1 MYYDSF
7 YVCTRVFYKGVLSL
21 SSWWFIMTP
30 SFCVMHTACF
40 VCVCGYRSS
49 VTFPVG
55 RSLMLLF
62 SSTQLSAEVNLCHP
76 NTHRHTRE
84 CAFSASVA
92 EWVNLQS
99 VLMLCDSEGWL
110 QRQDT
115 RRQQR
120 PHKTHTN
127 TSHPDLQP
135 SLPWPAQHH
144 LFQNFLFLMHKSLCW
159 HITCVKDKYM
169 GSVDPARSGSC
180 QRQTEKNRNT
190 KDIY

>member
-1 MYYDSF
+1 MIVFVCVLVCFLQRSAVLIIMMIHNDSIILCDAHSMF
-7 YVCTRVFYKGVLSL
+7 FVC
-21 SSWWFIMTP
+21 
-30 SFCVMHTACF
+30 

-55 RSLMLLF
+55 RSLMWFF

-84 CAFSASVA
+84 CVFSASVA

-120 PHKTHTN
+120 PRKTHTH
-127 TSHPDLQP
+127 TQTQAILIY
-135 SLPWPAQHH
+135 SLPSHGLPNII
-144 LFQNFLFLMHKSLCW
+144 FFKTFSFSCTSLCAD
-159 HITCVKDKYM
+159 T
-169 GSVDPARSGSC
+169 
-180 QRQTEKNRNT
+180 
-190 KDIY
+190 

>member
-1 MYYDSF
+1 MIVFVCVLVCFLQRSAVIIIMMIHNDSIILF
-7 YVCTRVFYKGVLSL
+7 DAHSMF
-21 SSWWFIMTP
+21 
-30 SFCVMHTACF
+30 
-40 VCVCGYRSS
+40 CVCGYRSS

-55 RSLMLLF
+55 RSLMWLF

-84 CAFSASVA
+84 CTFSASVA

-120 PHKTHTN
+120 PHKTHTQ
-127 TSHPDLQP
+127 TLAILIY
-135 SLPWPAQHH
+135 SLPSHGLPNII
-144 LFQNFLFLMHKSLCW
+144 FFKTFSFSCTSLYAD
-159 HITCVKDKYM
+159 T
-169 GSVDPARSGSC
+169 
-180 QRQTEKNRNT
+180 
-190 KDIY
+190 

>member
-1 MYYDSF
+1 
-7 YVCTRVFYKGVLSL
+7 
-21 SSWWFIMTP
+21 
-30 SFCVMHTACF
+30 MHTACF
-40 VCVCGYRSS
+40 CVCVSGYSSS

-55 RSLMLLF
+55 RSLMWLF

-120 PHKTHTN
+120 PHKTHTQ
-127 TSHPDLQP
+127 TLAILIY
-135 SLPWPAQHH
+135 SLPSHGLPTSSFSKLSLSHAQ
-144 LFQNFLFLMHKSLCW
+144 
-159 HITCVKDKYM
+159 V
-169 GSVDPARSGSC
+169 SVLTHNLC
-180 QRQTEKNRNT
+180 QRQVHGLCWPSQVRVLSETDREKQ
-190 KDIY
+190 KH

>member
-1 MYYDSF
+1 M
-7 YVCTRVFYKGVLSL
+7 C
-21 SSWWFIMTP
+21 
-30 SFCVMHTACF
+30 
-40 VCVCGYRSS
+40 VCVCVCVVIDPQWHPQWEGVLCYYFLPHCS
-49 VTFPVG
+49 VLKWTFAI
-55 RSLMLLF
+55 
-62 SSTQLSAEVNLCHP
+62 Q
-76 NTHRHTRE
+76 THRLTRE

-120 PHKTHTN
+120 PHLSLTHTQ
-127 TSHPDLQP
+127 TSHPDLKP

-144 LFQNFLFLMHKSLCW
+144 LFQIFLVHKSLCW
-159 HITCVKDKYM
+159 HITRVKDKYM
-169 GSVDPARSGSC
+169 CSVDPARPGSC
-180 QRQTEKNRNT
+180 QRQTEENRNT